1 MSAFSELNFTG
12 SKIVVRAQSN
22 EISLTNLKVSSWKTG
37 DSRER
42 IKTYGFDYC
51 FDSSNSETE
60 NYATQSKIYETLGES
75 VLDSVFAGY
84 NACLVAYGQS
94 SSGKTYTMMGTKVS
108 DNEKEEKNN
117 KNRCQVEV

>member
-1 MSAFSELNFTG
+1 MNLTG

-60 NYATQSKIYETLGES
+60 NYATQAKIYETLGES
-75 VLDSVFAGY
+75 VLDSVFTGY

-94 SSGKTYTMMGTKVS
+94 STGKTYTMMGSKVQQS
-108 DNEKEEKNN
+108 LKK
-117 KNRCQVEV
+117 KIIPKKK